1 MTLMENFRDF
11 NAGPDPFGRTWH
23 AMFKYLQVGISI
35 RHSDSID
42 VCYVLD
48 NGEERLQ
55 KIIVIQHADLREY
68 SKRTGRKISDTWCS
82 RLAMLRLQHSIETA
96 EDLEKD
102 YIGITAN
109 EIAEFDAK
117 IQQWETDWVR
127 SHAA

>member
-1 MTLMENFRDF
+1 MENFREFD
-11 NAGPDPFGRTWH
+11 AGPDPFGRTWH
-23 AMFKYLQVGISI
+23 AMFKYLQTGISI

-55 KIIVIQHADLREY
+55 KVVVIQHADIRAY
-68 SKRTGRKISDTWCS
+68 AKRTGRKVSDTWCS
-82 RLAMLRLQHSIETA
+82 RLAVLKLRHVIETA

-102 YIGITAN
+102 YLGVTTDEIG
-109 EIAEFDAK
+109 EFDAR
-117 IQQWETDWVR
+117 IQQWETEWVR